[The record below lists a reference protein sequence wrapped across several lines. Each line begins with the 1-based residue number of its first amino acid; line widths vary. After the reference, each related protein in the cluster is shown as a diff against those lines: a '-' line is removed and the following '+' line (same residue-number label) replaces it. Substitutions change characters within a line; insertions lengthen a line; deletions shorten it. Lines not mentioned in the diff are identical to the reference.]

1 MISREVVTSVLAQS
15 ESKQTDHWCDLSPN
29 VQNSPHSVPGIN
41 LTQLRSGHPVF
52 RRCRCLGCNEKHQW
66 DSRCFVNLAALH
78 SSCSIGA
85 PHATKPSLRLK
96 QTWSTS
102 VKTAFIH
109 SQAQFSICKH
119 WKQMRYSLPLNVF
132 RRRRA
137 WWVAVPPPTTSTS
150 SALCYNIERCLREIA
165 RDQPVL
171 SLSLSHSPA
180 PPLRVRDWR
189 RAPAPHLY
197 GLGCWLCHRHQV
209 WWALTPSSCTLKN
222 LNSPCI

>member
-119 WKQMRYSLPLNVF
+119 WNRCVIAYRWTFSEDGAHDGLLYHRQRPARPLLCV
-132 RRRRA
+132 
-137 WWVAVPPPTTSTS
+137 TT
-150 SALCYNIERCLREIA
+150 
-165 RDQPVL
+165 
-171 SLSLSHSPA
+171 
-180 PPLRVRDWR
+180 
-189 RAPAPHLY
+189 
-197 GLGCWLCHRHQV
+197 
-209 WWALTPSSCTLKN
+209 
-222 LNSPCI
+222 